1 MELKDERIR
10 QILSVSGDESD
21 WRADLERLERGDTTL
36 TRQSAGESAIK
47 AVQRLLVFLGY
58 STASSGAFLIDGDFG
73 RGTNRGV
80 AQFQFENALNPKVTR
95 RSLCYPCSFQT
106 ARSKITFVPDVK
118 LDLPTLEKMIEIAL
132 ETIATNK
139 IPFGD
144 FNDALFHLNS
154 LYKGRALD
162 CRQILERY
170 GAAVN
175 RAVETIRA
183 EKGVKIQ
190 PQWVLAIIKQ
200 ETSGIARPRFE
211 QHKLSKLNA
220 ASPNA
225 PLSELRVQSM
235 SLGLGQIMGFN
246 HQRVGAPSAEAMLYS
261 PMEDQVLYVARFI
274 ASKREVVAKAAP
286 TLSDFET
293 MARFYNGPAYAKHF
307 YHERLQRWFRE
318 FQHLQQA

>member
-1 MELKDERIR
+1 MELNDERIR
-10 QILSVSGDESD
+10 QILSVSGDEGD
-21 WRADLERLERGDTTL
+21 WRADLKRLERGDTTL

-106 ARSKITFVPDVK
+106 ARSKITSVPDVR
-118 LDLPTLEKMIEIAL
+118 LDLPTLEKMIDVAL
-132 ETIATNK
+132 DTIATNK

-144 FNDALFHLNS
+144 FDDALFHLNS
-154 LYKGRALD
+154 LYRGRALN

-175 RAVETIRA
+175 QAVETIRA
-183 EKGVKIQ
+183 EKDVKIQ
-190 PQWVLAIIKQ
+190 PEWVLAIIKQ

-220 ASPNA
+220 TSPNA
-225 PLSELRVQSM
+225 PFSELRVQSM

-246 HQRVGAPSAEAMLYS
+246 HQRVGAASAEAMLYS

-274 ASKREVVAKAAP
+274 ASKRAVVAKAAP
-286 TLSDFET
+286 TMSDFET

-318 FQHLQQA
+318 FQHLQ